1 MARQLP
7 KVNIL
12 WSDLQ
17 VHHLLA
23 SSPDVEFL
31 LSSRKL
37 KETTTRYSPE
47 PLILSLFQH
56 TKVLIFW
63 IFKSSRTVLN
73 SYKTHMEIWGEWL
86 WVDMARSDEVYFV
99 FQLFVF
105 SISVKLKP
113 TCTPKAFTG
122 AQLKSNKGS
131 LRAYTTILR
140 LWWVNSW
147 ARDVQGCELG
157 ISPGHCGALHEG

>member
-23 SSPDVEFL
+23 SSPDVERL

-47 PLILSLFQH
+47 PPILSLFQR

-73 SYKTHMEIWGEWL
+73 SYKTHMEI
-86 WVDMARSDEVYFV
+86 
-99 FQLFVF
+99 
-105 SISVKLKP
+105 
-113 TCTPKAFTG
+113 
-122 AQLKSNKGS
+122 
-131 LRAYTTILR
+131 
-140 LWWVNSW
+140 
-147 ARDVQGCELG
+147 
-157 ISPGHCGALHEG
+157 